1 MPPYC
6 RRNLTHHP
14 YLNSAVQVEG
24 KSVDDPRRDSLP
36 SSMMSDIVWT
46 SYIIVYISCG
56 CCRYVIYTGRQYT
69 VHTRRDK
76 AKSRTPSA
84 LAGLLFVGVC
94 RSPEY
99 TAPASVSAG
108 DAFYNAGMRAR
119 HRLCGRD
126 SVFDQMSD
134 MQEKRARKVN
144 QLTFVCLLTSPIDC
158 PCTQRY
164 RGNDP
169 CHLSATDTTFRK
181 SRIYSRG
188 IANVR

>member
-1 MPPYC
+1 M
-6 RRNLTHHP
+6 
-14 YLNSAVQVEG
+14 EG
-24 KSVDDPRRDSLP
+24 KSVNDPRRDSLP

-76 AKSRTPSA
+76 AKSRTPSHSQ
-84 LAGLLFVGVC
+84 GYSSSG
-94 RSPEY
+94 
-99 TAPASVSAG
+99 SAG
-108 DAFYNAGMRAR
+108 AQSTQRPLPFPLATRSTTLGCEHVTACVAEI
-119 HRLCGRD
+119 LF
-126 SVFDQMSD
+126 SIKMSD
-134 MQEKRARKVN
+134 MQEIRTRKVN
-144 QLTFVCLLTSPIDC
+144 RLTFVCLLTSPIDC

-164 RGNDP
+164 RGNGP
-169 CHLSATDTTFRK
+169 CHLSATDTTLRK